1 LKDVPDDRVSVY
13 VIWDPI
19 FGGGFDR
26 EAKKLSGSFPDKRVS
41 YFKDPSS
48 LAGNLWER
56 VLKTQNESEIAWDVY
71 LLYGADSQWEKEPPQ
86 PGFWMHQLRGV
97 TTAPRLDVP
106 ILTAKLKDML
116 GEIKTSNTSEAAYPS
131 DLLKVEFLYF
141 EKCPGHKQ
149 ALANLKAVLR
159 ESGKRTDV
167 ALINVTSESQAE
179 RVGFQGSPSI
189 RVNGRDLDGG
199 NEGHAYGCRVYRIGG
214 KLTATPTKKFIR
226 EKLDS
231 LRMLK

>member
-1 LKDVPDDRVSVY
+1 M
-13 VIWDPI
+13 
-19 FGGGFDR
+19 
-26 EAKKLSGSFPDKRVS
+26 SGSFPDQRVS

-71 LLYGADSQWEKEPPQ
+71 LLYGNDAQWEKEPPQ

-97 TTAPRLDVP
+97 TKALGLDVP
-106 ILTAKLKDML
+106 TFRAKLKDML
-116 GEIKTSNTSEAAYPS
+116 GEIKASNTTEAAPTN
-131 DLLKVEFLYF
+131 DILKVEFLYF
-141 EKCPGHKQ
+141 QECPAHKQ

-159 ESGKRTDV
+159 ESGRRADV
-167 ALINVTSESQAE
+167 ALISVTSEQQAE

-189 RVNGRDLDGG
+189 RVNGRDLDGR
-199 NEGHAYGCRVYRIGG
+199 NEGHSYACGVYQIGG
-214 KLTATPTKKFIR
+214 KLTATPTKEFIR

-231 LRMLK
+231 LRLLK

>member
-1 LKDVPDDRVSVY
+1 MKDVPDDRVSVY

-19 FGGGFDR
+19 FGGSFDR
-26 EAKKLSGSFPDKRVS
+26 EAKNLSNSFPDKRVS

-71 LLYGADSQWEKEPPQ
+71 LLYEADAKWEKEPPQ

-106 ILTAKLKDML
+106 TLTAKLKDML
-116 GEIKTSNTSEAAYPS
+116 SELRTSNTTEAAYTN
-131 DLLKVEFLYF
+131 DILKIEFLYF
-141 EKCPGHKQ
+141 QKCPGYKH

-159 ESGKRTDV
+159 ENGRRADV
-167 ALINVTSESQAE
+167 ALISVTSEPQAE
-179 RVGFQGSPSI
+179 RIGFQGSPSI
-189 RVNGRDLDGG
+189 RVNGRDLEGR
-199 NEGHAYGCRVYRIGG
+199 NEGHAYGCRLYRIGG
-214 KLTATPTKKFIR
+214 KLRATPTKEFIR
-226 EKLDS
+226 EKLNS
-231 LRMLK
+231 LRLLK